1 MKVTIDKKNSGLEFI
16 GWHEL
21 AIIFWYSGTSID
33 SPCHEEERGKCSL
46 FLSEKEWKSE
56 ESQRCGEKCVK
67 CLAGVQI
74 DFSLVFRQ
82 LEATLN

>member
-33 SPCHEEERGKCSL
+33 SPCHEEERKMQSIFIGGGM
-46 FLSEKEWKSE
+46 E
-56 ESQRCGEKCVK
+56 ERGESKMQRKV
-67 CLAGVQI
+67 
-74 DFSLVFRQ
+74 R
-82 LEATLN
+82 